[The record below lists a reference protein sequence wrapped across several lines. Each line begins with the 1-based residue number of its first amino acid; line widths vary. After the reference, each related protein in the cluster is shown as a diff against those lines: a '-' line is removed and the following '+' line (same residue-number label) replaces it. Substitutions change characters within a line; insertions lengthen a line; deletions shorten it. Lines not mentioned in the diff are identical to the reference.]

1 MATGAWQATVHG
13 VAKSWARLSNF
24 QYTPQHIQVSCML
37 ILHYQLS
44 HKGSSRILQWVAH
57 PFSSRSSQPRSKTG
71 VSCIAGGFFN
81 NWATREALIYITSV
95 QFSRSV
101 VSNSSQPHGLQ
112 HVRPPCPSPTP
123 GAYSNSCPL
132 SQWCHPAISSSVFPF
147 SSHIQSTS
155 SILAWRIP
163 WTEEPGRLQSMR
175 PQRVTH
181 GWVTNA
187 FTFQDNK
194 HIHCPVL
201 LRVTLPKFPSLS
213 CPASDFPSIL
223 ILQWN

>member
-112 HVRPPCPSPTP
+112 HGQASLSIT
-123 GAYSNSCPL
+123 NSWSL
-132 SQWCHPAISSSVFPF
+132 LKLMSIESVMP
-147 SSHIQSTS
+147 SSH
-155 SILAWRIP
+155 
-163 WTEEPGRLQSMR
+163 
-175 PQRVTH
+175 
-181 GWVTNA
+181 
-187 FTFQDNK
+187 
-194 HIHCPVL
+194 
-201 LRVTLPKFPSLS
+201 
-213 CPASDFPSIL
+213 L
-223 ILQWN
+223 ILCLPLLLPHSINFQHSCLENSLDRGAWQATVHEATKSHTWLSD